1 MKLPL
6 HALFPLV
13 LAFPT
18 LAAQDGARGGGESP
32 MTLAGQATQNRLHVI
47 LPRGNVVV
55 MTARS
60 TDLRY
65 DIRTARGTADTD
77 TALVAPAY
85 PAAVRA
91 EVINGYT
98 VLRVPAS
105 RVGAD
110 IRIEVPYSSTHLKV
124 DISDSGY
131 VYVDRHPGDI
141 EVKVR
146 RGRAEVFDII
156 GPALVEVQ
164 EGPINA
170 TLGERGLSGALSLLT
185 RRGNI
190 NLGLAMFS
198 SANIDA
204 ETRRGMVVTNL
215 SMAGANRGLTLT
227 PVPTPRRALGRAGE
241 GGALARLLTLEGGI
255 MIIQSTVPGPAPRH
269 FGGN

>member
-1 MKLPL
+1 
-6 HALFPLV
+6 
-13 LAFPT
+13 
-18 LAAQDGARGGGESP
+18 

-47 LPRGNVVV
+47 LPRGSVVV
-55 MTARS
+55 MWAAT
-60 TDLRY
+60 TELRY
-65 DIRTARGTADTD
+65 DIRTARGTTDAD
-77 TALVAPAY
+77 TALFAPPY
-85 PAAVRA
+85 PATVRP

-98 VLRVPAS
+98 VLRVPPS

-110 IRIEVPYSSTHLKV
+110 VRIEVPHSSTHLKIEV
-124 DISDSGY
+124 SDSGY

-141 EVKVR
+141 EVRVH
-146 RGRAEVFDII
+146 RGRAEVFDIT

-164 EGPINA
+164 DGPINA

-190 NLGLAMFS
+190 NLGISSRS

-204 ETRRGMVVTNL
+204 ETRRGMVITNL
-215 SMAGANRGLTLT
+215 SLAGANRGLTLT

-255 MIIQSTVPGPAPRH
+255 MIIQSSLPGPAPRP